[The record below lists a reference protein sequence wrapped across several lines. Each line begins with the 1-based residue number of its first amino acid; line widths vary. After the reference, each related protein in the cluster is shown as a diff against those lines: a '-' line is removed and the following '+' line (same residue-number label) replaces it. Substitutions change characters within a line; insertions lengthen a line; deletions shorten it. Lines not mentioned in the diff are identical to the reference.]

1 MSPTLTDR
9 VIVITGASSGI
20 GAATALACAR
30 AGLHVVLHGRDAAR
44 LASVADG
51 VRSAGRTAVTVAGD
65 VAAPGESARL
75 LDAAEAALGRFD
87 IVFANAGY
95 GFRRAMH
102 ETSDEELRRIFDVN
116 FFAAV
121 DLLRQAARR
130 LIAAARPGHLLMCS
144 SALAHFPLIRFSAY
158 SATKAA
164 QHHVCRAMALEL
176 RPHRIAVSSV
186 HPVTTRTAFFA
197 RAAAESGRPFDPAH
211 AYDHV
216 PAVLVQ
222 DAARVADAVLRC
234 LRRPRPEVWTSWL
247 PRLAAAAVALAP
259 RLMDLVAVRG

>member
-1 MSPTLTDR
+1 MAQELTDR

-20 GAATALACAR
+20 GAATAFAAAR
-30 AGLHVVLHGRDAAR
+30 AGLHVVLHGRDTAR

-51 VRSAGRTAVTVAGD
+51 VRAAGRTAVTVAGD
-65 VAAPGESARL
+65 VAAPGESGRL
-75 LDAAEAALGRFD
+75 LDAAEAALGQFD
-87 IVFANAGY
+87 VVFANAGY

-102 ETSDEELRRIFDVN
+102 ETSDAELRRIFDVN

-121 DLLRQAARR
+121 DLLQQAARR

-144 SALAHFPLIRFSAY
+144 SALALFPLIRFSAY

-186 HPVTTRTAFFA
+186 HPIMTRTGFA
-197 RAAAESGRPFDPAH
+197 DRAAAESGRP
-211 AYDHV
+211 
-216 PAVLVQ
+216 L
-222 DAARVADAVLRC
+222 DAARAYDDVPALLLQDPDRVARAVLRC
-234 LRRPRPEVWTSWL
+234 LRRPRPEVWTSRL
-247 PRLAAAAVALAP
+247 PRLAAAAMALVP
-259 RLMDLVAVRG
+259 RLLDVVAVRG